1 MFLVQK
7 IFFNDRAEIR
17 VNTKI
22 STDIE
27 KILNKPDS
35 FVVDKKTKEILIV
48 EVGINNIYLLTIV
61 DIDKRLK
68 CEFLKIV

>member
-1 MFLVQK
+1 MFLVQE

-17 VNTKI
+17 VNTRI